1 MTCSIILC
9 PLLQSTGG
17 RASDIYVLCGVRAAC
32 QAACTSTPDSLLA
45 GRDIQKTRT
54 RGQWAVTTE
63 DPRIRRMIG
72 REGLPSRMYI
82 LRHDAVDYRTHS
94 FDTAHFRLSRVGA
107 LEMSLDSHAA
117 EENANDVDYKHLAQI
132 QELVLA
138 SEITLFDQPR
148 GFFCFRLQF
157 PPESPK
163 AKASNVGARPDTSG
177 QSHLITLA
185 AASAEQRTQ
194 V

>member
-1 MTCSIILC
+1 MPETF
-9 PLLQSTGG
+9 
-17 RASDIYVLCGVRAAC
+17 AHVSDVRVAC
-32 QAACTSTPDSLLA
+32 QTAFTSTPGYPLA
-45 GRDIQKTRT
+45 GKDIQKTRT
-54 RGQWAVTTE
+54 RGQWSVTTE
-63 DPRIRRMIG
+63 DPRIRKMIG

-94 FDTAHFRLSRVGA
+94 FDTGHFRLSRVGA
-107 LEMSLDSHAA
+107 LEMSTDSHAA

-138 SEITLFDQPR
+138 SEITLFDQPS
-148 GFFCFRLQF
+148 GFFCFRLEF
-157 PPESPK
+157 PPDSPK
-163 AKASNVGARPDTSG
+163 AKASNTGTRQDMIG